1 MEFYEFFEKLIDF
14 FPEGYESA
22 KAMCQACL
30 PWLYAIF
37 TIATCFFGHFMHKV
51 WNACLFFSIGFFL
64 PLIILF
70 AVLKEP
76 SGVLFWILVLACLAI
91 GVLCA
96 VYSKHLF
103 KTKLFITT
111 FVMVYITVSD
121 YLITIGKGI
130 GILVGLLLALI
141 AGILSIKYKYMMLMI
156 TTSFSGSFLFW
167 NWMEDQLSFSHL
179 LMTAFAVLMGCLG
192 LAVQIFVEKEELK
205 ESYHGIRKHSEK
217 VKKLHKKIRK
227 EEMY

>member
-1 MEFYEFFEKLIDF
+1 MEFYEFFEKLIEF
-14 FPEGYESA
+14 FPEGYESV

-30 PWLYAIF
+30 PWLYAFF
-37 TIATCFFGHFMHKV
+37 TLATCFLGHFMHKV

-76 SGVLFWILVLACLAI
+76 SGVL
-91 GVLCA
+91 
-96 VYSKHLF
+96 
-103 KTKLFITT
+103 
-111 FVMVYITVSD
+111 
-121 YLITIGKGI
+121 
-130 GILVGLLLALI
+130 
-141 AGILSIKYKYMMLMI
+141 SIKYKYMMLMI

-167 NWMEDQLSFSHL
+167 NVMEDLLSFTHL
-179 LMTAFAVLMGCLG
+179 LMTAFAVLMGFLG
-192 LAVQIFVEKEELK
+192 LAVQIFIEKEELK
-205 ESYHGIRKHSEK
+205 ESYHGIREHTEK